1 MEETDRANTSARVRK
16 ASRMRFALAAALGSV
31 GVLAVAGVAD
41 SAAVG
46 HTSKTVANGPR
57 IVGISTSATRI
68 IGATASERS
77 LLQEILGAL
86 TPTHVPLLRVVRVH
100 GGVKL
105 QAPVETLRPTWELLV
120 VGLVFFDR
128 SADEHLPRVLEVDAS
143 QVGWPTIDNIA
154 PLIRPP
160 RATPASVTATRRVM
174 RRLAL
179 ASGAL
184 VAELTVSAP
193 DRLAVVMRLRVSDA
207 AQFLEHQLRT
217 LVLGA
222 EAHEAR
228 YEGLYI
234 EVDDARGIAWAD
246 GETRLGGEHYVRQSL
261 RGCDPFPTPTP
272 SGAVIGPCPR

>member
-1 MEETDRANTSARVRK
+1 V
-16 ASRMRFALAAALGSV
+16 LAVALGSV
-31 GVLAVAGVAD
+31 VVLAVAGVAD

-46 HTSKTVANGPR
+46 HTSKTVGNSPR
-57 IVGISTSATRI
+57 VAGISRSATRI
-68 IGATASERS
+68 IGATAPERS
-77 LLQEILGAL
+77 LLQEILAAL
-86 TPTHVPLLRVVRVH
+86 TPTDVPRLRVVGVP

-105 QAPVETLRPTWELLV
+105 QAAVEALRPTWELLV
-120 VGLVFFDR
+120 VGVVFSDR
-128 SADEHLPRVLEVDAS
+128 SADEHLPRVLAVDAS
-143 QVGWPTIDNIA
+143 QVGWPTIGNIQ
-154 PLIRPP
+154 PPRPP
-160 RATPASVTATRRVM
+160 RATPASVTATRRMM

-179 ASGAL
+179 ASGAA
-184 VAELTVSAP
+184 VAVLTVSAP
-193 DRLAVVMRLRVSDA
+193 DGLAVVMRLHVSDGA
-207 AQFLEHQLRT
+207 RFLEHQLRT

-272 SGAVIGPCPR
+272 SGVVIGPCPR

>member
-1 MEETDRANTSARVRK
+1 MSETDRANRSARVRK
-16 ASRMRFALAAALGSV
+16 ASRTRLVLAAALGCV
-31 GVLAVAGVAD
+31 GVLAVAGVAN

-46 HTSKTVANGPR
+46 HTSRTVANGPR
-57 IVGISTSATRI
+57 VTGSSTSATRI

-77 LLQEILGAL
+77 LLQEILAAL
-86 TPTHVPLLRVVRVH
+86 APTHVPLLRVVRVH

-105 QAPVETLRPTWELLV
+105 QAPVEALRPTWELLV
-120 VGLVFFDR
+120 VGVVFFDR

-143 QVGWPTIDNIA
+143 QVGWPTIDNIH
-154 PLIRPP
+154 PPRPP
-160 RATPASVTATRRVM
+160 RATHASVTATRQMM

-179 ASGAL
+179 ASGAA

-193 DRLAVVMRLRVSDA
+193 DGLAVVMRLRVSDGA
-207 AQFLEHQLRT
+207 EFLEHQLRT

-272 SGAVIGPCPR
+272 SGVVIGPCPR